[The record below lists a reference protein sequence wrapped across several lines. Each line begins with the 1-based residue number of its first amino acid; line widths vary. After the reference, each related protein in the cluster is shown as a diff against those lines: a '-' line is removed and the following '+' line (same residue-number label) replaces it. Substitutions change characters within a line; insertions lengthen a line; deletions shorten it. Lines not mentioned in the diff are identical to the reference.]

1 MPISTFQCTIIQS
14 SPRLGLY
21 IINGLL
27 TSKYSYPLKRPL
39 MVHCRHQNSKKPF
52 HLLVTETTN
61 PANFALSLPLKMNP
75 SRESGVSCF
84 IDLFQIVQSSD
95 LKCLHAPHSASKFA
109 LCRRAVPIK
118 TMLGSL
124 RYLTHWNSDFLSV
137 VSFVHIYA

>member
-1 MPISTFQCTIIQS
+1 MPISIFQCTIIQS

-27 TSKYSYPLKRPL
+27 TSKYSCPLKRPL

-52 HLLVTETTN
+52 HLLVTETIN
-61 PANFALSLPLKMNP
+61 PANFAISLPLKVYP

-84 IDLFQIVQSSD
+84 IDLFSIVQSSD
-95 LKCLHAPHSASKFA
+95 LKCLHAHSASKFA
-109 LCRRAVPIK
+109 LCRRAGPIK

-124 RYLTHWNSDFLSV
+124 PYLTHWNADFLPV
-137 VSFVHIYA
+137 VSFVHIHV